1 MIVGDSIIMPR
12 LSSTLATTRS
22 ITRNG
27 RKIMNPIWNAVSS
40 SDVTKAGS
48 RIEKGTS
55 EGLAKVPPPA
65 MSVNIIRF
73 ASRVCSSMKA

>member
-1 MIVGDSIIMPR
+1 
-12 LSSTLATTRS
+12 
-22 ITRNG
+22 
-27 RKIMNPIWNAVSS
+27 MNPIWNAVSS